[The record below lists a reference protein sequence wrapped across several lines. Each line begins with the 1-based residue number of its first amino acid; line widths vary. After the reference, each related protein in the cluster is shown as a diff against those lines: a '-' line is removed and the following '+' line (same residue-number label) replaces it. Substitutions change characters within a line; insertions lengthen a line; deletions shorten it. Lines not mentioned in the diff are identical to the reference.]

1 MHRELEM
8 AAMVKEEDVIA
19 EEVVEGEEEEIPTV
33 VVDMLNLRLWYHVRR
48 KAARLSRVA
57 YS

>member
-19 EEVVEGEEEEIPTV
+19 EEVVEGEEEEISAV
-33 VVDMLNLRLWYHVRR
+33 VVDMLNLRL
-48 KAARLSRVA
+48 
-57 YS
+57 

>member
-1 MHRELEM
+1 M
-8 AAMVKEEDVIA
+8 AAMVEEEDIIA
-19 EEVVEGEEEEIPTV
+19 EEVVEGEEEEIPMV

-48 KAARLSRVA
+48 KTTHLSRVA

>member
-1 MHRELEM
+1 M
-8 AAMVKEEDVIA
+8 AAMVEEEDIIA